1 MTSNIPSG
9 FVPISALS
17 SHVDSTVNVMGVVTD
32 FLPPTKSRGKDYT
45 SNFRLADRTVY
56 DDGVK
61 MRFFKPMET
70 ELPQIQSNGDVLVL
84 RNIKVM
90 PWSGMVVGVSSHQ
103 TQWTL
108 FPAAGIPE
116 KVPAGPLK
124 LRQLGSKNAST
135 SSQEH
140 MKYAIEL
147 CNSRDRASN
156 GIPQSPANPAMAH
169 IQALASSSPN
179 TSTPGN
185 LRRDKF
191 SLIKDLQINTFYDL
205 IGQVAK
211 IYPGNGIVELYI
223 TDYTTNSSLYNYEWG
238 RDDPDNGKKWSGP
251 LGKMTL
257 TVSLFSPHSYFA
269 QSNVQEGQIVFLR
282 NTRIKFSRD
291 GKMEG
296 CLHTDKMNPDR
307 IEISILHDHDD
318 ERIKALLRRKREYA
332 KRFHEQSEAY
342 VELARGQKRKQEEE
356 PKLSKTQ
363 ARKRRKQQREQ
374 EKRDRK
380 SKQRQAS
387 GDEAEDNKENTD
399 PLDALPLSNSSPR
412 ARHKSTLDA
421 STDPPPLHRSS
432 KKLTLNKN
440 IRTTKPDI
448 PTRPLSSIL
457 SLSTHALTTPQGTPY
472 TLPFQNI
479 KSRAVV
485 RIVDFY
491 PPNIADFA
499 VKRRPISE
507 YDVLS
512 DFSGDSSSDDD
523 DSALNSSNDNEANN
537 DEDSDDDDQN
547 AINTEYTNRGQ
558 TSKWEWRF
566 ALTVEDASSPAS
578 PQQQRERMTVYVSDQ
593 DAVFLIKIDAS
604 DLNRRSRALAALR
617 ERLFLLWGDLE
628 ERMMAREGE
637 GEGGRWKGRGR
648 RARGGDG
655 GGETQVKSMPFECC
669 IKEYGVR
676 KRRGIATGEEGGVEG
691 KEDGGAEEEETWGWE
706 RRFGLFGT
714 TIL

>member
-1 MTSNIPSG
+1 MTSSVPSG
-9 FVPISALS
+9 FMPISALS
-17 SHVDSTVNVMGVVTD
+17 SHVDSLVNVMGVVTD

-45 SNFRLADRTVY
+45 SNFRLADPTVY

-61 MRFFKPMET
+61 IRFFKPMES

-90 PWSGMVVGVSSHQ
+90 LWSGMVVGVSSNQ

-116 KVPAGPLK
+116 KVSAGPLK

-140 MKYAIEL
+140 MKYAVEL

-156 GIPQSPANPAMAH
+156 EIPQSPANPAMAH
-169 IQALASSSPN
+169 IQALTSRSTN

-185 LRRDKF
+185 LRKDKF

-211 IYPGNGIVELYI
+211 IYPSNGIVELYI

-282 NTRIKFSRD
+282 NTRIKFSKD

-296 CLHTDKMNPDR
+296 CLHTDRMNPDR

-318 ERIKALLRRKREYA
+318 DRIKALLRRKREYA

-380 SKQRQAS
+380 AKQSENRI
-387 GDEAEDNKENTD
+387 DEVEDKENAD
-399 PLDALPLSNSSPR
+399 PLDPPLPSKSSPKPN
-412 ARHKSTLDA
+412 HKSDLNLSID
-421 STDPPPLHRSS
+421 SPPPHPSS
-432 KKLTLNKN
+432 KKITLNKN

-448 PTRPLSSIL
+448 PTRSLSSIL
-457 SLSTHALTTPQGTPY
+457 SLSTHALTTPKGTPY

-485 RIVDFY
+485 RIVDFH

-499 VKRRPISE
+499 VKRRPVSE

-512 DFSGDSSSDDD
+512 DYSGDSSSD
-523 DSALNSSNDNEANN
+523 STPGPSSPNQDHND
-537 DEDSDDDDQN
+537 DEDSDDLDES
-547 AINTEYTNRGQ
+547 EYTNEGR
-558 TSKWEWRF
+558 TRKWEWRF
-566 ALTVEDASSPAS
+566 ALTIEDASSPVS
-578 PQQQRERMTVYVSDQ
+578 PQQQQRERMKV
-593 DAVFLIKIDAS
+593 
-604 DLNRRSRALAALR
+604 
-617 ERLFLLWGDLE
+617 
-628 ERMMAREGE
+628 
-637 GEGGRWKGRGR
+637 
-648 RARGGDG
+648 
-655 GGETQVKSMPFECC
+655 
-669 IKEYGVR
+669 
-676 KRRGIATGEEGGVEG
+676 
-691 KEDGGAEEEETWGWE
+691 
-706 RRFGLFGT
+706 
-714 TIL
+714 